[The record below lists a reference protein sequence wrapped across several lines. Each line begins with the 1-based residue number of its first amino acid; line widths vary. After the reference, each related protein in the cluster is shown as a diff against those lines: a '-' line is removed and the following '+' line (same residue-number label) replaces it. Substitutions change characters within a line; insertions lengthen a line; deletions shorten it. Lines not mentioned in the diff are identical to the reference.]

1 MIKIDQS
8 SEQNILNMLMEHSLV
23 NFNQV
28 KKITEIS
35 KESGKSRLEIAFDLN
50 YADEAKVLKLLSTSY
65 SLPIIDLKDHVLS
78 EDIKK
83 IIPINY
89 IQTNSLVP
97 FDISGKNIK
106 IAIAD
111 ASKLSLLKNL
121 KTITGLEPELYAASI
136 SDIQSFIGKL
146 QKSENSNGKETQKKD
161 EFESIDLSKL
171 EDVKLESSKEE
182 KEITPIENESD
193 VIKFGHAII
202 TEAILAGA
210 SDIHIEPFKK
220 TSRVRY
226 RVDGILISMD
236 KFSKFLNENYSAVVT
251 RIKILSKL
259 DISERRLPQDG
270 AIPFKYKTLEVDLRI
285 SILPTNNNERVVMRI
300 LNKNAGEKKIE
311 QLGFDDNDLKTILKA
326 ISSSQGMVLV
336 TGPTGSGKTT
346 TLYSILK
353 HINSPKLNILTAE
366 DPVEYEM
373 EGIAQVQ
380 VREDIGY
387 TFATALRSFLR
398 QDPEVILIGEIRDK
412 DTVDI
417 ALKAALTGHL
427 VFSTIHTNDAIST
440 ITRLQNM
447 GTPDYLISAALTLVL
462 AQRLIRKICQEC
474 KTVDENTNL
483 KLLNSIGI
491 SPEKAARAKIFK
503 GAGCAKCNQTGYK
516 GRMAIYEALD
526 ISREIK
532 QAILANV
539 GTLELLALAKKNN
552 FRTMQEMGHDLLL
565 SGDLSFAEY
574 QRVLLV

>member
-1 MIKIDQS
+1 MFKIDQR
-8 SEQNILNMLMEHSLV
+8 SEQNIINMLMDHSFID
-23 NFNQV
+23 FNQI

-35 KESGKSRLEIAFDLN
+35 KESGKSKLEIAFDLN
-50 YADEAKVLKLLSTSY
+50 LTDEAKVLKLLSTSY
-65 SLPIIDLKDHVLS
+65 SLPIIDLKDHTLS

-89 IQTNSLVP
+89 IQTNCLVP
-97 FDISGKNIK
+97 FEILGKNIK
-106 IAIAD
+106 IAITD
-111 ASKLSLLKNL
+111 GSKLSMLKNL

-136 SDIQSFIGKL
+136 SDVQNFIEKL
-146 QKSENSNGKETQKKD
+146 QKDENINIKEINKNSAI
-161 EFESIDLSKL
+161 ENIDLSKL
-171 EDVKLESSKEE
+171 EDVTLESEKKE

-202 TEAILAGA
+202 TEAILVGA

-226 RVDGILISMD
+226 RVDGILITMD
-236 KFSKFLNENYSAVVT
+236 KFTKFLNENFSALVT

-270 AIPFKYKTLEVDLRI
+270 AISFKYKTIESDLRI

-311 QLGFDDNDLKTILKA
+311 QLGFADNDLKIILKA

-346 TLYSILK
+346 TLYSILN

-373 EGIAQVQ
+373 EGIAQVH
-380 VREDIGY
+380 VKDDIGY
-387 TFATALRSFLR
+387 TFAAALRSFLR

-447 GTPDYLISAALTLVL
+447 GTPDYLISAALSLVI
-462 AQRLIRKICQEC
+462 AQRLIRKICPDC
-474 KTVDENTNL
+474 KIVDENINL

-491 SPEKAARAKIFK
+491 SIEKASRAKIFK
-503 GAGCAKCNQTGYK
+503 GAGCTKCNMTGYK

-539 GTLELLALAKKNN
+539 GTLELLTLAKKNN

-574 QRVLLV
+574 QRVLLI